1 MKKEVEESSQFQQRD
16 EIYIALGELTQVC
29 RNLEAHSME
38 RDKKVDE
45 MVAKVEDMYKVF
57 NNGSFLVTVIKWI
70 FGTILAIGGGYL
82 MVREIIKSLI

>member
-1 MKKEVEESSQFQQRD
+1 MREKEPQQQYEQHD
-16 EIYIALGELTQVC
+16 GIYRALGELTQVC

-45 MVAKVEDMYKVF
+45 MIAKVEDMYKVF

-70 FGTILAIGGGYL
+70 FGTILAVGGGYL
-82 MVREIIKSLI
+82 MVREIIKSLIS